1 MISLLFASMFLSC
14 IDTTKPP
21 ETTLFLNSK
30 NVIPNQPN
38 PLFVLDGVVVSDIDS
53 VSPSSIEKIYVLKDQ
68 KAIKKYGQKGKYG
81 VIEIFGKKAPKR
93 VSP

>member
-1 MISLLFASMFLSC
+1 
-14 IDTTKPP
+14 
-21 ETTLFLNSK
+21 
-30 NVIPNQPN
+30 
-38 PLFVLDGVVVSDIDS
+38 VLDGVVVSDIDS